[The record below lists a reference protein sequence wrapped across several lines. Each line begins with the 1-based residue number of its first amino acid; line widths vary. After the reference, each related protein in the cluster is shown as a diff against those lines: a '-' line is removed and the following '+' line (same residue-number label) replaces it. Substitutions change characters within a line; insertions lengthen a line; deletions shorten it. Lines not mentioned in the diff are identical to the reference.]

1 MPKRNRPFDPETA
14 AADQLALYRT
24 IVARV
29 EATRAAA
36 PAMKGLL
43 RDDGQLDGPPQ
54 LWLLSPGFG
63 TIFNTI
69 ALALQTELALS
80 GRAREIAILITAER
94 AGSAFEIHAHRPAG
108 RKVGLSEAEI
118 EALCRGAPLAFA
130 DPVEEEVAVLSRMMF
145 DEETLDDATYDHAL
159 PVLGE
164 RGIFE
169 VAVVVGF
176 YRMVALQLASF
187 RVAPE

>member
-1 MPKRNRPFDPETA
+1 MTKRNRPFDPEA
-14 AADQLALYRT
+14 ASAAQIALYND

-29 EATRAAA
+29 EKARAAA

-63 TIFNTI
+63 QLFN
-69 ALALQTELALS
+69 AMAMVFQTDMQLS
-80 GRAREIAILITAER
+80 GRCREIAILITAQR
-94 AGSAFEIHAHRPAG
+94 AGSAFEIQAHRPAG
-108 RKVGLSEAEI
+108 LKVGLSETEVD
-118 EALCRGAPLAFA
+118 ALCDGTPHFD
-130 DPVEEEVAVLSRMMF
+130 DPVEAAVAAAAIEMYDR
-145 DEETLDDATYDHAL
+145 ETLDDGSYARAL

-169 VAVVVGF
+169 VAVLVGF
-176 YRMVALQLASF
+176 YRAVALQLSVF
-187 RVAPE
+187 GVAPGE